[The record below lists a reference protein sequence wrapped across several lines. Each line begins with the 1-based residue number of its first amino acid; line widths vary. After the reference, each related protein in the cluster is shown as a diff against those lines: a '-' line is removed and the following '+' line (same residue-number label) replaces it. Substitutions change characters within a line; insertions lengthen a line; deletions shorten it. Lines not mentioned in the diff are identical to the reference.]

1 MFNDPYVPIESK
13 QFAAF
18 KFYLKAMDIPFPI
31 SEDTLEWIKK
41 MSSSYEIPTT
51 FSDEELVKSLQKNIF
66 HDIEKKSSE
75 ELREKY
81 IYYKSPKYSD
91 FSDDL
96 IYTTVLPFVASFYG
110 PRFVEINEW
119 QSPVNQG
126 APRSVDMNFLNYEK
140 YGSWLEDGLPARLSF
155 YWEDSGQFI
164 TPMLTHS
171 TAITGYQIRDNYRP
185 VDRTVKN
192 SWNIFEVI
200 NKKLIGEFRSVYQVY
215 SEIDLAFYKIKYKGE
230 DIIAVFD
237 GMKKDGSKSS
247 CMLRSLSYLNG
258 GYKSSFDHQIPYHCE
273 ETKTWIYPNKTK
285 EQASLIGFIK
295 SCKMMESC
303 EVDENLKNLFN
314 NKSRKKL
321 PKEMIKRLKILV
333 FMISA

>member
-1 MFNDPYVPIESK
+1 M
-13 QFAAF
+13 
-18 KFYLKAMDIPFPI
+18 
-31 SEDTLEWIKK
+31 
-41 MSSSYEIPTT
+41 
-51 FSDEELVKSLQKNIF
+51 
-66 HDIEKKSSE
+66 
-75 ELREKY
+75 
-81 IYYKSPKYSD
+81 
-91 FSDDL
+91 
-96 IYTTVLPFVASFYG
+96 ASFYG

-140 YGSWLEDGLPARLSF
+140 YGSWLEDGLPASLSF

-273 ETKTWIYPNKTK
+273 ETKPWIYPNKTK

-295 SCKMMESC
+295 SCKMVGSC
-303 EVDENLKNLFN
+303 EVDENLKKLFN

-321 PKEMIKRLKILV
+321 PKEMIEKIEDLSVYDFGLRKRSVTLNYIE
-333 FMISA
+333 I